1 MNSTPPLGPPHHE
14 NFPPGEL
21 HHEAPGI
28 EFMVEDAPDFELS
41 DAESLLDWIERVAR
55 VHEHRIV
62 QLTYIFCSDDYLH
75 RLNLQYLDHDTLTDV
90 ITFDNS
96 DDADILE
103 GDIFISVERVRD
115 NAQDLGIPFRD
126 AHAVVGAAVRIAVER
141 GCELKD
147 LSLAE
152 LQALEPLIRR
162 LGQDG

>member
-14 NFPPGEL
+14 NVPPGEL

-41 DAESLLDWIERVAR
+41 DAEGLLEWIERVAK

-75 RLNLQYLDHDTLTDV
+75 RLNVEYLNHDTLTDV
-90 ITFDNS
+90 ITFDNA
-96 DDADILE
+96 DDADMLE

-126 AHAVVGAAVRIAVER
+126 
-141 GCELKD
+141 ELHRVMIHGVLHLLGYHDKD
-147 LSLAE
+147 LLSQTAMRKKENDCLH
-152 LQALEPLIRR
+152 LRQF
-162 LGQDG
+162 

>member
-1 MNSTPPLGPPHHE
+1 MMSTPPVDPPQHS
-14 NFPPGEL
+14 NYPPGEL
-21 HHEAPGI
+21 HHEASGI

-41 DAESLLDWIERVAR
+41 DAEGLIGWIERVAD

-75 RLNLQYLDHDTLTDV
+75 QMNVEYLNHDTLTDV

-115 NAQDLGIPFRD
+115 NAKDLGVSFRD
-126 AHAVVGAAVRIAVER
+126 
-141 GCELKD
+141 ELHRVMIHGVLHLLGYHDKD
-147 LSLAE
+147 LLSQTAMRKKENYCLSLRE
-152 LQALEPLIRR
+152 F
-162 LGQDG
+162 